1 MANTR
6 KIRTKSS
13 VDDIDSI
20 SIKLASPEKIRQ
32 WSRGEVKK
40 PETLNYRTGRSE
52 RDGLFCEKIFG
63 PEKDYECYCGKY
75 KGVRYKGIVCEKCG
89 VEITKSIVR
98 RERMGHIELCV
109 PVSHIWY
116 LKNMPSRIA
125 TILGMPAGDVEKVIY
140 FAGYLITK
148 IDEKEI
154 SRLHRELDDE
164 FKSKMKTIVDEKTK
178 EALRDLLATTKA
190 DIDLIQVGKVLDE
203 NQYHKFSY
211 KFGSAFEAGIGGEV
225 IYNILKGLNINDL
238 YKKLNQDLEKASSVE
253 KEKIMRRLG
262 FINAMRKSGVRPEW
276 AFIKALPVIPAA
288 LRPMVALDGGRQ
300 ATSDI
305 NDLYRRVINRNNRLK
320 KLYDIKA
327 PDVILRNE
335 KRILQEAV
343 DALLDNSM
351 KGNSAASGMTPGQKR
366 PLKSIADN
374 LKGKRGIFRQNLLGK
389 RVDYSGRS
397 VIVVGPDLNL
407 NQCGLP
413 KHMALELFKPFV
425 ISEILKRELAFSIKG
440 ANRMIEEQ
448 EEVVWSILEQIIKN
462 KYVLLNRAP
471 TLHRLSV
478 QAFQPV
484 LIEGNAIQLHP
495 MVCSPFNADF
505 DGDTMSV
512 HVPLSEEAQ
521 YEAHHIMASDKNI
534 LKPGSGDATITNKML
549 DIVVG
554 SFWVTKLV
562 SEELGADKYFES
574 MEAAITALNHGV
586 ITYRAPIKVI
596 APDEEKYGEYRGK
609 LFETTVGRILFNRLL
624 PKSISYINRE
634 VNKNVMNG
642 IIDELI
648 NKEGRNSV
656 APIIDSIKKFGFG
669 FATKSGITWSISD
682 IQIPEDK
689 YAALEEAQVK
699 ADKIYE
705 AYNNGL
711 LSEMEKHV
719 KIVRL
724 WQAVQGQIEKMIPAT
739 LPTNGPV
746 NDMVLSGARGSI
758 GNINQMV
765 GIKGL
770 IATAQGTT
778 IELPIKSS
786 FKEGLTPIEYFVSTH
801 GARKGMT
808 DTALNTAK
816 AGYLTRKLFILAQ
829 SVIVTD
835 NDCKTHDGIVITK
848 KTASGIETNFS
859 KNIFSRILA
868 EDVVNKEGE
877 VIFKKGH
884 LINKD
889 DSKAIEKLDI
899 DHVKVRSPLTCK
911 TERGVCAK
919 CYGSD
924 LSTGEI
930 IDIGESVGTVAAQ
943 AIGEPG
949 TQLTMRTFHAGG
961 VAVAGGDITAGLPRV
976 EELFENRTPKNP
988 AAIASHDGVVTAV
1001 IEKPNEKIIRILPDV
1016 PHKTSKKNGSELEF
1030 SVHPMRIV
1038 QVKVGQHVA
1047 KGQIMT
1053 DGSADVNEL
1062 YDYAG
1067 RDAAQSYII
1076 GEVKRIYELQGDNL
1090 SRKHIEIVVREM
1102 FNRIVIT
1109 NKGDTEFSEGDVV
1122 ESFEFLRVNKKMEE
1136 NNMMPA
1142 KGKTVIMGTMEGSLN
1157 RQSFLTAASFQNT
1170 NRILVNA
1177 SLKGQHDPLYG
1188 IMENTLIGRL
1198 IPAGTGFEGSKKNQD
1213 IVRLQEEINAEI
1225 EAENDSEDAEIYNIK
1240 RKNV

>member
-1 MANTR
+1 MLKER
-6 KIRTKSS
+6 KTRTKSS
-13 VDDIDSI
+13 VDDIDSV

-40 PETLNYRTGRSE
+40 PETLNYRTARSE

-75 KGVRYKGIVCEKCG
+75 KGIRYKGIVCEKCG

-125 TILGMPAGDVEKVIY
+125 TILGMPAGEVEKVIY

-148 IDEKEI
+148 IDEKEKI
-154 SRLHRELDDE
+154 RLHKELDDE
-164 FKSKMKTIVDEKTK
+164 FKSKIKNIVDEKTK
-178 EALRDLLATTKA
+178 DALRDLMATTKA
-190 DIDLIQVGKVLDE
+190 DIDMINVGKVLDE

-238 YKKLNQDLEKASSVE
+238 FKKLNTDLEKATSVE
-253 KEKIMRRLG
+253 REKIIRRLG
-262 FINAMRKSGVRPEW
+262 FINAMKKSGVRPEW
-276 AFIKALPVIPAA
+276 TFIKALPVIPAA

-351 KGNSAASGMTPGQKR
+351 KGNGPAFSGINPGQKR
-366 PLKSIADN
+366 SLKSIADN

-397 VIVVGPDLNL
+397 VIVVGPDLKL

-425 ISEILKRELAFSIKG
+425 ISQILSKELAFSIKG
-440 ANRMIEEQ
+440 ANRMIEDRD
-448 EEVVWSILEQIIKN
+448 EEVWSILEDIIKD

-495 MVCSPFNADF
+495 LVCSPFNADF

-521 YEAHHIMASDKNI
+521 YEAHNIMASDKNI

-554 SFWVTKLV
+554 AFWVTKMV
-562 SEELGADKYFES
+562 SSEIGTDKYFES
-574 MEAAITALNHGV
+574 PEAAIIALNNKV
-586 ITYRAPIKVI
+586 ISYRAPIKVL
-596 APDEEKYGEYRGK
+596 APDEDKYAEYKGQ
-609 LFETTVGRILFNRLL
+609 LFETTVGRILFNQLL
-624 PKSISYINRE
+624 PENMDFINRE
-634 VNKNVMNG
+634 INKNVMNG

-648 NKEGRNSV
+648 IKEGRNNV
-656 APIIDSIKKFGFG
+656 APIIDSIKKFGFS
-669 FATKSGITWSISD
+669 FATLSGITWSISD

-689 YAALEEAQVK
+689 YKALDDAQK
-699 ADKIYE
+699 SADQIYE
-705 AYNNGL
+705 AYNLGL
-711 LSEMEKHV
+711 LSDVEKHV

-724 WQAVQGQIEKMIPAT
+724 WQAVQSQIEKMIPAT
-739 LPTNGPV
+739 LPSEGPV

-786 FKEGLTPIEYFVSTH
+786 FKEGLTPIEYFISTH

-829 SVIVTD
+829 SVIITEG
-835 NDCKTHDGIVITK
+835 DCGTHDSIIATK
-848 KTASGIETNFS
+848 KTASGIEANFS
-859 KNIFSRILA
+859 KNIFGRILA
-868 EDVVNKEGE
+868 SDIVDANGE
-877 VIFKKGH
+877 IVFKKGH
-884 LINKD
+884 LINRN
-889 DSKAIEKLDI
+889 DSKTIEKLDI
-899 DHVKVRSPLTCK
+899 ESVQVRSPLTCK
-911 TERGVCAK
+911 TDRGVCAH
-919 CYGSD
+919 CYGAD
-924 LSTGEI
+924 LSTGEL

-961 VAVAGGDITAGLPRV
+961 VAQVGGDITAGLPRV
-976 EELFENRTPKNP
+976 EGLFENRTPKNP
-988 AAIASHDGVVTAV
+988 AAIASHDGVVMAV
-1001 IEKPNEKIIRILPDV
+1001 IEKNNEKIIRILPDV
-1016 PHKTSKKNGSELEF
+1016 PLKASKKTGSELEF

-1038 QVKVGQHVA
+1038 QVKVGQHVH

-1053 DGSADVNEL
+1053 DGSADVNEI
-1062 YDYAG
+1062 YEYAG
-1067 RDAAQSYII
+1067 RDVAQAYII
-1076 GEVKRIYELQGDNL
+1076 GEVKKIYELQGDNL
-1090 SRKHIEIVVREM
+1090 ARKHIEIVVREM
-1102 FNRIVIT
+1102 FNRIIIT
-1109 NKGDTEFSEGDVV
+1109 AKGDTEFSEGDVV
-1122 ESFEFLRVNKKMEE
+1122 ETFEFIRTNKMAAEK
-1136 NNMMPA
+1136 NIMPA
-1142 KGKTVIMGTMEGSLN
+1142 KGKTAIMGTMEGSLN

-1198 IPAGTGFEGSKKNQD
+1198 IPAGTGFVGSKKHQD
-1213 IVRLQEEINAEI
+1213 IVDLQTEI
-1225 EAENDSEDAEIYNIK
+1225 ESHYESGSDEAEVYNIK
-1240 RKNV
+1240 RKTV